1 MNSKSMK
8 NMKFWMQNSYI
19 YLFLTL
25 LFLFFK
31 KSEIRHPFSLY
42 HIKDALT
49 VTFKKRP
56 GPNRKYLFLMM
67 LMMIIYIVPFYGEFT
82 ISFLFVR
89 SVFKWDVKEYSQ
101 YSSIVSSVSIVGKP
115 KIWQWKLVFH
125 LKGNSISSLKLS
137 SKAQICQNV
146 ERLFL
151 GFLNLVRFIAL
162 MCENSFPRFAT

>member
-1 MNSKSMK
+1 
-8 NMKFWMQNSYI
+8 MQ
-19 YLFLTL
+19 
-25 LFLFFK
+25 

-101 YSSIVSSVSIVGKP
+101 YSSIVSSVGIVGKP
-115 KIWQWKLVFH
+115 KFDNRNQF
-125 LKGNSISSLKLS
+125 
-137 SKAQICQNV
+137 
-146 ERLFL
+146 
-151 GFLNLVRFIAL
+151 FI
-162 MCENSFPRFAT
+162 